1 MENFEFFIPTRVIF
15 GKGTHLQVG
24 KIVKEY
30 GFHKVLVHFGGASA
44 KKTGLLDAVLDALK
58 AEGIGYVTL
67 GGVQA
72 NPTLSMVRQGIEL
85 CLKETVDFVLAVGGG
100 SVIDSAKCIAD
111 GAGNPGVDVWSYFRH
126 EAVPQTALP
135 VGTILT
141 LSASGSEM
149 SASCVITNEENG
161 FKRGFNLSLIH
172 I

>member
-111 GAGNPGVDVWSYFRH
+111 GAGNRGWMCGATSAMRQFPRQRCLWAPSLPFRLP
-126 EAVPQTALP
+126 AV
-135 VGTILT
+135 
-141 LSASGSEM
+141 
-149 SASCVITNEENG
+149 
-161 FKRGFNLSLIH
+161 R
-172 I
+172 